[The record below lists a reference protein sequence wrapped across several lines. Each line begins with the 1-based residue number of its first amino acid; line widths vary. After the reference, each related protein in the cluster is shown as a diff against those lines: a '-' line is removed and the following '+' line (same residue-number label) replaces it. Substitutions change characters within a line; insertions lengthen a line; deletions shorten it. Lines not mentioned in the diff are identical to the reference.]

1 MSTAVVSPVLPVV
14 QDNETYAL
22 LKGTAK
28 AKDDKGNE
36 TDVEVFKVVSE
47 GELEKWTE
55 AGYTV
60 VNKQTFIINKAQ
72 SMEGIHELCPNEVE
86 LVNIFNS
93 GAKVKQQNKARQ
105 LLSSTGEDGQPDFE
119 FQEGGHDLREYIP
132 EERQRRGLSE
142 TEKAM
147 RFLAKLSP
155 EAQAQV
161 AAALASGK

>member
-1 MSTAVVSPVLPVV
+1 MSTATVSPVLPTV

-28 AKDDKGNE
+28 AKDEKGNE
-36 TDVEVFKVVSE
+36 IDVEVNKVVSE

-60 VNKQTFIINKAQ
+60 VNKQTFVINKAQ
-72 SMEGIHELCPNEVE
+72 SMDGIHALCPNEAE
-86 LVNIFNS
+86 LINIFNS

-119 FQEGGHDLREYIP
+119 FQEGAVDLAEYIP

-147 RFLAKLSP
+147 RFLSKLSP

-161 AAALASGK
+161 AAALAGK